1 MSPFAVAPMKVVTVA
16 CPSSGLRLEFGC
28 RPAAI
33 RTIIVS
39 PTPRE
44 IPSTTEA
51 TMPEIAAGK
60 TTLVATWRLVAPSP

>member
-1 MSPFAVAPMKVVTVA
+1 MLGES
-16 CPSSGLRLEFGC
+16 
-28 RPAAI
+28 PAAI

-44 IPSTTEA
+44 TPSTIEA